1 MYTYVIE
8 VTRTITETICETIT
22 VKAKSLAEAECKA
35 SDKLTDL
42 IDDGEVDS
50 HDTEYDDYRPLTNQ
64 SPIPKG

>member
-8 VTRTITETICETIT
+8 VTRTISETYCETIT
-22 VKAKSLAEAECKA
+22 VKANSIDAAMCKA

-42 IDDGEVDS
+42 IADGKVDAHIS
-50 HDTEYDDYRPLTNQ
+50 EHDDYNPLTNQ